1 MIHRFNDFRIKL
13 SVNNVF
19 WMGVSVFK
27 LNGLRDKKN
36 ALSMVVKIG

>member
-1 MIHRFNDFRIKL
+1 MIRRCNDFRIKL

-27 LNGLRDKKN
+27 LNGLRDKN
-36 ALSMVVKIG
+36 ALSKVVRIG

>member
-1 MIHRFNDFRIKL
+1 MINIFNDIRIKV

-27 LNGLRDKKN
+27 LKGLRDKN
-36 ALSMVVKIG
+36 ALSKVDTIG

>member
-1 MIHRFNDFRIKL
+1 MIRRCNDFRIKL

-27 LNGLRDKKN
+27 LNGLRDKN
-36 ALSMVVKIG
+36 ALSNVDTIG